1 MDLEKALIKLS
12 SINYCD
18 KSDLSPSWLL
28 NSSFSVVYFGVAA
41 FYLCLN
47 VWMFMVV

>member
-18 KSDLSPSWLL
+18 KSDLS